1 MITKEKNKG
10 NIPLDIRILNKYSGA
25 REIFDNANQILKNK
39 KITIKV
45 NNISEIK
52 NLDLDMLKI
61 GNLKNLAYEIFNK
74 YHTKNMFKNKDK
86 LITVTKHGIEESIEK
101 IYNNFNQRKLLK
113 EHLIIFSCLGDI
125 IENAYLVNQT
135 RERKNR
141 KDLLYWSY
149 YLDNLLIND
158 IKLFLEFD
166 VRSMEDGSNQYR
178 IQRLEKTSIHDR
190 DINIG

>member
-10 NIPLDIRILNKYSGA
+10 NIPLDDKLLNKYSGA

-39 KITIKV
+39 KITIKT

-61 GNLKNLAYEIFNK
+61 GNLKNLAYEIFSK
-74 YHTKNMFKNKDK
+74 YHTKNMFKNKDRF
-86 LITVTKHGIEESIEK
+86 ITVTKHGVEESVEK

-113 EHLIIFSCLGDI
+113 EHLIIFSCLGNI
-125 IENAYLVNQT
+125 IESAYLINQT
-135 RERKNR
+135 RERKNH

-149 YLDNLLIND
+149 FLDNLQINN
-158 IKLFLEFD
+158 IKFFLEFD
-166 VRSMEDGSNQYR
+166 VRSMEDGSNLYR
-178 IQRLEKTSIHDR
+178 IQRLEQKNKYPRQGH
-190 DINIG
+190 